1 MRACLHWQM
10 RMMEWIALLADN
22 METCT
27 VKFGTEQSVWIEREK
42 YSQPSESSFTLYQ
55 LCFARQITMEVEA
68 QHSIVEKVKPSMNRL
83 KLSFMNCMSCQT
95 TTEDFKFVFLVGK
108 CKIHKNLRGKNNNI
122 PKLNVS
128 LKCWWQVIQGSGKLD
143 PKTRKI
149 MYKK

>member
-1 MRACLHWQM
+1 
-10 RMMEWIALLADN
+10 

-83 KLSFMNCMSCQT
+83 KLSFMNCMFCQT

-108 CKIHKNLRGKNNNI
+108 CKIHKNLQGKNNNI
-122 PKLNVS
+122 TKLNVS
-128 LKCWWQVIQGSGKLD
+128 LK
-143 PKTRKI
+143 
-149 MYKK
+149 Y